1 MQLAPPDVDDVLTV
15 PPKIVF
21 SCVADSAPQRP
32 VLEPDGDGA
41 GPDAELG
48 GPELDG
54 PELDGP
60 ELEET
65 ALDGAGLDVGG
76 LELAPPLLD
85 GG

>member
-21 SCVADSAPQRP
+21 SCAADSAPQRP

-41 GPDAELG
+41 GPDA
-48 GPELDG
+48 ELDG